1 MIELQALAS
10 PTGYGQPR
18 RTANGIDINR
28 LHLLIAVLTR
38 RCGLPLTGQDIFV
51 NVVGGLKI
59 GEPASDLSVALSI
72 ASSYKD
78 LKPDPEM
85 VVLGEVGLGGELRTV
100 SHIERRLHEA
110 AKLGFTSALI
120 PSSVRRDRLKTP
132 DDMRIVSAPD
142 LETAIAMTL
151 GSDD

>member
-1 MIELQALAS
+1 M
-10 PTGYGQPR
+10 PG
-18 RTANGIDINR
+18 
-28 LHLLIAVLTR
+28 
-38 RCGLPLTGQDIFV
+38 
-51 NVVGGLKI
+51 
-59 GEPASDLSVALSI
+59 ALSI